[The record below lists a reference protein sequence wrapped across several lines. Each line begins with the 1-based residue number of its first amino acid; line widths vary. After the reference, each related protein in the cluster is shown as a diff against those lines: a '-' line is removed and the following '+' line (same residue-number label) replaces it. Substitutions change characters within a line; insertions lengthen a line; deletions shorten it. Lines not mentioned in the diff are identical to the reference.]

1 MSTDFKPLAVVGV
14 SALFPSSVGAHGFWR
29 NILAGRDLI
38 TDVPPHRWLIE
49 DHYDPDPRTPD
60 KTYCKRGAF
69 LGDVEFDPVEFGIP
83 PSAMAATDT
92 CQLLALIVAKEVL
105 EDALRGQFRDM
116 DRERAS
122 VILGVTSGQELFL
135 QVASRLQAPVWTK
148 ALRECG
154 IPEDKVL
161 EIRERIAASYV
172 PWQENT
178 FPGLLG
184 NVVAGRI
191 ANRFNLGGTNCVT
204 DAACAS
210 SLSALSMGAAELQ
223 LGRSDLV
230 ITGGA
235 DTFNDVSM
243 FVCFSKT
250 PALSPTGDCRPFS
263 DRADG
268 TVLGEGLAMVALRRL
283 EDAERDGQP
292 VYAVIRGIGSSSDGR
307 SKSIYAPA
315 PAGQAK
321 AMLRTYEA
329 AGYAP
334 ATVELVE
341 AHGTGTAAG
350 DAAEINSLTSVFR
363 TPAETR
369 TGWCALGSVKSQV
382 GHTKAAAGAAG
393 IFKAVMALH
402 HKVLPPTIKVERP
415 NPDLDLERSPF
426 YVNTSPRPWVRGMDH
441 PRRASVSSFGFGGT
455 NFHVAL
461 EEYTGAQRPAR
472 RWTAP
477 AELVLIGAEDAS
489 ALANRCRDL
498 AHDAETRSLAEI
510 ALASQLSF
518 DASAAS
524 RVALVCE
531 SDEDLARKLRI
542 AAEGAAAPG
551 VYRGAGKE
559 RGRLAFLFPGQG
571 SQYVGM
577 TGDLAMA
584 FADCLAVWDQAPPF
598 AKMVFPPPAFSQAE
612 RETQARRLTATEWAQ
627 PAIGAASAALLALL
641 GKLGLTADCVGGHS
655 FGEIAALFAA
665 GACSFDAMLRMARRR
680 GELMAGAP
688 GEPGGMLSVR
698 QDAPSLQRFI
708 AEWGLDVVIANH
720 NGPRQSVLSGKAEA
734 IAEAA
739 AKCAAAR
746 VATARLP
753 VSTAFHSPLVAEAV
767 APFRDFLDTCEIAPC
782 SLPMYSNFD
791 GGLHPADAGGL
802 RERMARQI
810 ARPVHFARMIER
822 MYEDGVRTFLEVGP
836 GSVLTSLVSA
846 ILQGR
851 PHTAIALDKASAHGV
866 VSLWHALGEMAALG
880 YALDWC
886 ALRAEDR
893 VEAAPQPAA
902 GRFLIRINGGNY
914 GRPYPPP
921 GGAAALPPPVAAPPE
936 PAPAPPPAA
945 AGSPE
950 LVQAYQIFQESINEA
965 HRNWQ
970 ANLARGH
977 ESFLKAM
984 ESAYI
989 GTIGQG
995 SGAVPLPRLPE
1006 APRPEPLLP
1015 RVEMETVRTALPQN
1029 GTSAAAPPAA
1039 VQPALAAETAAA
1051 IDIPTLLWNLI
1062 AETTGYPAEMLHA
1075 EMSLEADLGI
1085 DSIKRVEI
1093 FSALQQRLPA
1103 AAEFDQA
1110 RLGELRTLADIVA
1123 YLGSPV
1129 PAAPAAPSAGGASA
1143 AALAD
1148 AVLRV
1153 VAEKTGYP
1161 VEMLHAEMSLEA
1173 DLGIDSIKRV
1183 EIFSELQ
1190 QLLPLGREPDQAE
1203 MGELRTIADVMR
1215 YWDSPAAPAAPVA
1228 PAREDHAAAV
1238 LAVVAEKTGY
1248 PVEMLHAEMSLEAD
1262 LGIDSIK
1269 RVEIFSA
1276 LQEVLPG
1283 LPSFDT
1289 AALGELGTIAQVI
1302 AFLNGSPAAPEPAAA
1317 PPMRLAV
1324 GAVEFPAT
1332 GHVMLDAG
1340 EGPVCILG
1348 EGAAAEALAELLRV
1362 RGFEVFA
1369 TQPEACPRPV
1379 KAVISLD
1386 ALSAGGPS
1394 ANQQV
1399 FRAAQSVAAAFAAG
1413 GGVFVTV
1420 RDAADAWTGGL
1431 SGLVKT
1437 AALEWPRARVKAI
1450 EIEASAMPPAAVAA
1464 ALAGELLSGGPEL
1477 EVTLTA
1483 DGRRLTPRAAAAS
1496 CAGDSL
1502 PLGPESVLVVSGG
1515 ARGITARCALAL
1527 ARRTQS
1533 KLLLLGRSAADAAEV
1548 RETLEALHQAGS
1560 PARYASLD
1568 IRDATAVASA
1578 LAEIRHAWGPIT
1590 GLIHAAG
1597 VLADRSIANLSPAQF
1612 EAVFSTKVD
1621 GLRALLDATR
1631 EDPLDVLCVFS
1642 SVAARYG
1649 NAGQA
1654 AYAMANET
1662 SNRVA
1667 RAEAGRRGR
1676 PPKVKVIDWGPW
1688 AGGMVTPEL
1697 ARRFEAHGVALLGLE
1712 EGAAAFA
1719 AELMEGARS
1728 EVEVVLGGVPPAA
1741 PRELRVRIDQ
1751 RSHPFLADHQIQDV
1765 PVLPVVEA
1773 LEMFLRCA
1781 RAQDNAPPHLVC
1793 ADLKVLRGV
1802 RLDGFFGAGNA
1813 LTVRPRGEG
1822 VFELT
1827 GPGGVLHYQATV
1839 LPDAHAGRAAA
1850 PFADLEPLHEAPWNA
1865 PDIYETMLFHG
1876 PAFQVIREV
1885 GGISDAGICGT
1896 VTGILERQWR
1906 DGFRH
1911 SDSGM
1916 LDGGLQ
1922 LARLWGYHSLGKP
1935 TLPARIGEIRAT
1947 DAYAGNGPVTCL
1959 VAGRTA
1965 GGSKIVCDVEF
1976 RSSGGDLVASM
1987 SDVEM
1992 YAVPGE

>member
-14 SALFPSSVGAHGFWR
+14 SALFPASVGAHGFWR
-29 NILAGRDLI
+29 NILAGRDLV
-38 TDVPPHRWLIE
+38 TEVPPHRWLIE

-83 PSAMAATDT
+83 PSAMVATDT

-105 EDALRGQFRDM
+105 DDALRGQFREM

-154 IPEDKVL
+154 IPEDKVR

-210 SLSALSMGAAELQ
+210 SLSALSMAAGELQ

-315 PAGQAK
+315 PEGQAK
-321 AMLRTYEA
+321 AMRRAYET
-329 AGYAP
+329 AGYGP

-363 TPAETR
+363 TPAESR

-402 HKVLPPTIKVERP
+402 HKVLPPTIKVDRP

-426 YVNTSPRPWVRGMDH
+426 YVNTRPRPWVRGTDH

-461 EEYTGAQRPAR
+461 EEYTGAERPAR

-477 AELVLIGAEDAS
+477 AELILIGAEDAS
-489 ALANRCRDL
+489 ALDSRCREL

-518 DASAAS
+518 DAAAHH
-524 RVALVCE
+524 RLALVCE
-531 SDEDLARKLRI
+531 SSEDLARKLRL
-542 AAEGAAAPG
+542 AAEAPAGPG
-551 VYRGAGKE
+551 VYRGAGHE

-571 SQYVGM
+571 SQYAGM

-584 FADCLAVWDQAPPF
+584 FADCLAVWDQAPRF
-598 AKMVFPPPAFSQAE
+598 AKVAFPPPAFSQAE
-612 RETQARRLTATEWAQ
+612 REAQARRLTATEWAQ

-641 GKLGLTADCVGGHS
+641 RKLGVTADCVGGHS
-655 FGEIAALFAA
+655 FGEITALFAA

-698 QDAPSLQRFI
+698 QDAPSLQQFI

-767 APFRDFLDTCEIAPC
+767 APFRDFLETCEIGPG
-782 SLPMYSNFD
+782 SVPMYSNFD

-810 ARPVHFARMIER
+810 ARPVHFARMVER

-851 PHTAIALDKASAHGV
+851 PHSAIALDKASAYGV

-880 YALDWC
+880 YPLDWR

-893 VEAAPQPAA
+893 VEAAPPPAA

-921 GGAAALPPPVAAPPE
+921 GGAAALPPPVATPPE
-936 PAPAPPPAA
+936 PAPASAPAA

-950 LVQAYQIFQESINEA
+950 LVQAYQIFQESINQA
-965 HRNWQ
+965 HRDWQ
-970 ANLARGH
+970 ANLAKGH

-995 SGAVPLPRLPE
+995 NGAVPLPRLPE

-1015 RVEMETVRTALPQN
+1015 RVGMETVRTAPPRN
-1029 GTSAAAPPAA
+1029 GAGAVAPSP
-1039 VQPALAAETAAA
+1039 VTQPAAETVVN
-1051 IDIPTLLWNLI
+1051 IPELLWNLI

-1123 YLGSPV
+1123 YLGSSAPA
-1129 PAAPAAPSAGGASA
+1129 AAPAAPSAVAPA
-1143 AALAD
+1143 AALGD
-1148 AVLRV
+1148 AVLRI

-1190 QLLPLGREPDQAE
+1190 QLLPLDREPDQAE
-1203 MGELRTIADVMR
+1203 MGELRTIADVVR
-1215 YWDSPAAPAAPVA
+1215 YWDSPAAPAPSVA
-1228 PAREDHAAAV
+1228 PAGEDYAAAV

-1276 LQEVLPG
+1276 LQESLPD

-1289 AALGELGTIAQVI
+1289 AALGELGTIAEVI
-1302 AFLNGSPAAPEPAAA
+1302 AFLNGSPAAPAPATAA
-1317 PPMRLAV
+1317 PMRLSV
-1324 GAVEFPAT
+1324 GALEFPAT
-1332 GHVMLDAG
+1332 GHVMLDSG
-1340 EGPVCILG
+1340 EGPVCIVG
-1348 EGAAAEALAELLRV
+1348 EGAAAEALAELLRA
-1362 RGFEVFA
+1362 RSFEVFA
-1369 TQPEACPRPV
+1369 AQPQDCPRQPR
-1379 KAVISLD
+1379 AVISLE

-1394 ANQQV
+1394 ANHRV
-1399 FRAAQSVAAAFAAG
+1399 FRTAQSVAAAFSAG
-1413 GGVFVTV
+1413 GGVFVAV

-1450 EIEASAMPPAAVAA
+1450 EIEAAAMPAAAVAA
-1464 ALAGELLSGGPEL
+1464 ALAGELLNGGPEL

-1483 DGRRLTPRAAAAS
+1483 DARRLTPRAAAAP
-1496 CAGDSL
+1496 CGGDFL

-1548 RETLEALHQAGS
+1548 RQTLEALQQAGS
-1560 PARYASLD
+1560 PARYACLD
-1568 IRDATAVASA
+1568 IRDGEAVASA
-1578 LAEIRHAWGPIT
+1578 LAEIRRAWGPIT
-1590 GLIHAAG
+1590 GVIHGAG
-1597 VLADRSIANLSPAQF
+1597 VLADRAIANLSPAQF

-1662 SNRVA
+1662 IHRAA
-1667 RAEAGRRGR
+1667 RAAAGGR
-1676 PPKVKVIDWGPW
+1676 PRPLKVKVIEWGPW

-1697 ARRFEAHGVALLGLE
+1697 AKRFEAHGVALLGLE

-1719 AELMEGARS
+1719 AEVMEGARS
-1728 EVEVVLGGVPPAA
+1728 EVEVVLGGVPPVA
-1741 PRELRVRIDQ
+1741 PRELRVRIDH

-1781 RAQDNAPPHLVC
+1781 RAQENAAPHLVC

-1802 RLDGFFGAGNA
+1802 RLDGFFGAGNL

-1827 GPGGVLHYQATV
+1827 GPGGVLHYQATL
-1839 LPDAHAGRAAA
+1839 LPDSQAGRAAA
-1850 PFADLEPLHEAPWNA
+1850 PFADLEPLRKAPWDA
-1865 PDIYETMLFHG
+1865 PDVYEKLLFHG

-1896 VTGILERQWR
+1896 VTGIRERQWR

-1935 TLPARIGEIRAT
+1935 TLPARIGEIRA
-1947 DAYAGNGPVTCL
+1947 DRPLAANGPVTCL

-1976 RSSGGDLVASM
+1976 RSAGGDLVATM
-1987 SDVEM
+1987 TGVEM